1 MGKVAEMEKILKAL
15 KTKILVYD
23 GAFGTMLQGK
33 GLLTPG
39 VCPEEL
45 CLTHPNDIIDIHRQY
60 IDAGANVIET
70 NTFGASSLKLQE
82 YGIEKKVREI
92 NTAAVKLAKEAA
104 KGRAYIAGS
113 IGPLPKQL
121 EPLGD
126 LTFDDALKIYAGQAA
141 YLEKA
146 GADLLIIETMSDI
159 KEAKAAVIAAKS
171 ATKLPVQAQMT
182 FEKGKWTVSGTPP
195 EVAAVVLGACG
206 ADIVGA
212 NCSSGPE
219 DLLETLRTIGRYFD
233 GYISVLPNAG
243 LPELVDG
250 KTVYKAT
257 PEYMADY
264 ALQFAKLGVNL
275 TGGCCGTNPD
285 HIRAIA
291 KALKNKRPAKRAF
304 IGGLT
309 LASRT
314 RVVRVAGDT
323 VPLVIGERINPTNRK
338 DLFGDLSAGK
348 MTVARN
354 DAVTQVRNGAA
365 VLDINMGAAG
375 LDEAVLMK
383 NAVANIQNTVEVP
396 IAIDTTSEEALE
408 IGLKE
413 YAGKPLINSVNGKAK
428 SIASVIPLAAKYGA
442 ALIGLTIDEKGIPKK
457 TSERIAIAK
466 KIVARAEKAGIK
478 KEDILIDCLTLTVSS
493 EPDGAKLTI
502 QAIEKLKELGLKVSL
517 GVSNISFGLPNRKL
531 INSSFLSMAVGAGLD
546 GAIINPNDVQ
556 MMDAFRAASVLAN
569 RDRMAANY
577 IAQMREREAAKTGI
591 AAGKTPVDAKT
602 LDIKTRLHNA
612 ILFGERDGMKDL
624 IAEGIG
630 SGLKPFDINMAI
642 LVPALEEVGR
652 RFEKKEYFLP
662 QLILAADTMRIAF
675 ESLKAHMKEGEGE
688 KSAGKIVIAT
698 VEGDVHDIGK
708 NIVVAVLE
716 NYGFTIID
724 LGKNVSCKEIVESA
738 KKHRADIVGLSA
750 LMTTTMTE
758 MEKVTAEIK
767 KQGLPAKTVVGGAVI
782 TPGYARKIGADGY
795 AKDAVAAVKVI
806 RELLA

>member
-1 MGKVAEMEKILKAL
+1 MKNILKILKQR
-15 KTKILVYD
+15 ILVYD

-45 CLTHPNDIIDIHRQY
+45 CLTHPDDIIDIHRQY
-60 IDAGANVIET
+60 VDAGANVIET
-70 NTFGASSLKLQE
+70 NSFGASSLKLLE
-82 YGIEKKVREI
+82 YGLEKKVREI

-104 KGRAYIAGS
+104 KGKAYVAAS

-126 LTFDDALKIYAGQAA
+126 LTFDEACTIYAEQAA

-206 ADIVGA
+206 ADIIGA

-219 DLLETLRTIGRYFD
+219 ELLETLRAIGLYFD
-233 GYISVLPNAG
+233 GFISVLPNAG
-243 LPELVDG
+243 LPELVNG
-250 KTVYKAT
+250 KTVYRAT

-264 ALQFAKLGVNL
+264 ALKFAKLGVNL
-275 TGGCCGTNPD
+275 VGGCCGTNPD

-291 KALKNKRPAKRAF
+291 KALKNKKPAKRAF

-314 RVVRVAGDT
+314 RVVRVADDT
-323 VPLVIGERINPTNRK
+323 MPLVIGERINPTNRK
-338 DLFGDLSAGK
+338 DLFADLSAGK

-354 DAVTQVRNGAA
+354 DAVTQVKNGAA
-365 VLDINMGAAG
+365 VLDVNMGAAG
-375 LDEAVLMK
+375 LNETELMK
-383 NAVANIQNTVEVP
+383 QAVANIQNTVEVP
-396 IAIDTTSEEALE
+396 IAIDTMSAEALE
-408 IGLKE
+408 TGLKE

-442 ALIGLTIDEKGIPKK
+442 ALIGLTINEKGIPKK
-457 TSERIAIAK
+457 VAERIAIAK
-466 KIVARAEKAGIK
+466 KIVTQAAKAGIR

-493 EPDGAKLTI
+493 EPEGAKLTL
-502 QAIEKLKELGLKVSL
+502 QAMEALKELGLKVSL

-546 GAIINPNDVQ
+546 GAIINPNDAQ
-556 MMDAFRAASVLAN
+556 MMDAFLAASVLAN
-569 RDRMAANY
+569 RDKLAAKY
-577 IAQMREREAAKTGI
+577 IAEMHRRIQQQKQPPVSSFSKGDQPAGIKER
-591 AAGKTPVDAKT
+591 
-602 LDIKTRLHNA
+602 LYNA

-624 IAEGIG
+624 VTEGIR
-630 SGLKPFDINMAI
+630 SGLKPFDINMSI

-652 RFEKKEYFLP
+652 RFDKKEYFLP
-662 QLILAADTMRIAF
+662 QLILAADTMRVAF
-675 ESLKAHMKEGEGE
+675 ETLKTQMKEGEGE

-708 NIVVAVLE
+708 NIVIAVLE
-716 NYGFTIID
+716 NYGFSIVD
-724 LGKNVSCKEIVESA
+724 LGKNVPCKEIIASA
-738 KKHRADIVGLSA
+738 IQHKADIVGLSA

-767 KQGLPAKTVVGGAVI
+767 ERGLRAKTVVGGAVI
-782 TPGYARKIGADGY
+782 TPAYAKKIGADGY
-795 AKDAVAAVKVI
+795 AKDAVDAVKVI
-806 RELLA
+806 RELLKA

>member
-1 MGKVAEMEKILKAL
+1 MENILKTL
-15 KTKILVYD
+15 KNKILVYD

-45 CLTHPNDIIDIHRQY
+45 CLTHPDDIIDIHRQY
-60 IDAGANVIET
+60 VDAGANVIET
-70 NTFGASSLKLQE
+70 NSFGASSLKLQE
-82 YGIEKKVREI
+82 YGLEKKTREI
-92 NTAAVKLAKEAA
+92 NTAAVKLAKQAA
-104 KGRAYIAGS
+104 KGRAYVAAS

-126 LTFDDALKIYAGQAA
+126 LTFDEAFNIYAEQAA
-141 YLEKA
+141 LLENA

-206 ADIVGA
+206 ADIIGA

-219 DLLETLRTIGRYFD
+219 ELLETLRTIGLYFD
-233 GYISVLPNAG
+233 GFISVLPNAG
-243 LPELVDG
+243 LPELVNG
-250 KTVYKAT
+250 KTVYRAT

-264 ALQFAKLGVNL
+264 ALKFAKLGVNL
-275 TGGCCGTNPD
+275 VGGCCGTNPG

-291 KALKNKRPAKRAF
+291 KALKNKKPAKRVW

-314 RVVRVAGDT
+314 KVVRIADET
-323 VPLVIGERINPTNRK
+323 IPLVIGERINPTNRK
-338 DLFGDLSAGK
+338 DLFADLSAGK
-348 MTVARN
+348 MTVTRS
-354 DAVTQVRNGAA
+354 DAVTQVKNGAA
-365 VLDINMGAAG
+365 VLDVNMGAAG
-375 LDEAVLMK
+375 MNEVELMK
-383 NAVANIQNTVEVP
+383 QAVANIQNTVEVP
-396 IAIDTTSEEALE
+396 IAIDTMSAEALE
-408 IGLKE
+408 AGLKE

-442 ALIGLTIDEKGIPKK
+442 ALIGLTINEKGIPKK
-457 TSERIAIAK
+457 VAERIAIAK
-466 KIVARAEKAGIK
+466 KIVAQSEKAGIR

-493 EPDGAKLTI
+493 EPEGAKLTI
-502 QAIEKLKELGLKVSL
+502 GAIEELKALGLKVSL

-546 GAIINPNDVQ
+546 GAIINPNDAQ
-556 MMDAFRAASVLAN
+556 MMDAFLAASVLAN
-569 RDRMAANY
+569 RDKLAANY
-577 IAQMREREAAKTGI
+577 IAKMRERDAAKTGS
-591 AAGKTPVDAKT
+591 AAGKAPVET
-602 LDIKTRLHNA
+602 RSLDVKDRLFNA
-612 ILFGERDGMKDL
+612 ILYGERDGIKDL
-624 IAEGIG
+624 VVEGMA
-630 SGLKPFDINMAI
+630 SGLAPFDINMKI

-652 RFEKKEYFLP
+652 RFDRKEYFLP
-662 QLILAADTMRIAF
+662 QLILAADTMRVAF
-675 ESLKAHMKEGEGE
+675 ETLKMQMKEGEGE
-688 KSAGKIVIAT
+688 KSAGKVIIAT

-708 NIVVAVLE
+708 NIVIAVLE

-724 LGKNVSCKEIVESA
+724 LGKNVPCKDIVASA
-738 KKHRADIVGLSA
+738 KKHKADIVGLSA

-758 MEKVTAEIK
+758 MEKVTAALREE
-767 KQGLPAKTVVGGAVI
+767 GLPAKTVVGGAVI
-782 TPGYARKIGADGY
+782 TPGYAKKIGADGY
-795 AKDAVAAVKVI
+795 AKDAVDAVKVI
-806 RELLA
+806 RELLK